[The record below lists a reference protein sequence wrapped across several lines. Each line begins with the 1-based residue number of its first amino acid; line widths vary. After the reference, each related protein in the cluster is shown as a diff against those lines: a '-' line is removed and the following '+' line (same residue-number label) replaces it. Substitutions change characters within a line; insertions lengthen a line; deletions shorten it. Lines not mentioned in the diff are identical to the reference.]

1 MPLFGQILW
10 IIRNI
15 VCNLK
20 LAKGQRTQQ
29 KGITTSLHNVKQ
41 LNVLTLGGGKGKES
55 RST

>member
-1 MPLFGQILW
+1 MLLFGQILW

-29 KGITTSLHNVKQ
+29 KGNTTSLHNVKQ
-41 LNVLTLGGGKGKES
+41 LNVLTLGKEKNLAP
-55 RST
+55 T